1 MQWNAKEMRG
11 GAKDK
16 NKSREGE
23 RGKERETN
31 REKEIETNRQ
41 TNRDKY
47 M

>member
-11 GAKDK
+11 G
-16 NKSREGE
+16 GE

-41 TNRDKY
+41 TNRDK
-47 M
+47 